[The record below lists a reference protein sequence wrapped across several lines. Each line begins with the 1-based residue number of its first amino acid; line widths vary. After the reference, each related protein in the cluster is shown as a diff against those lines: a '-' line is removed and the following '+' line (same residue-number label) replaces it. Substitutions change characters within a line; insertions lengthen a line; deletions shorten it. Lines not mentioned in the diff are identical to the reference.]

1 MFIIVS
7 VIREPVF
14 MLTAV
19 KQGLGRGA
27 QEEVTVTKQSKAM
40 PPPSEKAE
48 GFEDPSSH
56 HLCAQSN
63 IL

>member
-1 MFIIVS
+1 
-7 VIREPVF
+7 

-27 QEEVTVTKQSKAM
+27 QEEGTVTKQSKAM

-63 IL
+63 TL